1 MTRIVSIDLF
11 LETQSPTEAE
21 VRLIKACQA
30 GERCT
35 LSQTR
40 PTEPFLGNE
49 VGADLIRF
57 LFSGG
62 TQNCGLHESGVWV
75 EGAWISGQLD
85 LRFLKGKGR
94 LALDRCHF
102 EKEPHLEHARLDQLS
117 FDGCKLPGLH
127 AAYIEVSGAVFLRSV
142 EATSTV
148 DLRGARIEGQLQ
160 FYGASLHGG
169 GYDALNCQ
177 NIVVVDGLYF
187 SNLKEVNGK
196 VSFASAQV
204 GDLVDDFESWDKING
219 KIALDGFTY
228 DRFFRGE
235 IDVPRRLRWLKK
247 ASGGDKKEFS
257 PQPYTQ
263 LAKTLVSMGHNRAA
277 RSVLFEREKLLS
289 EIRASKDQDKLGK
302 LLESKDQTKRADIFK
317 AWLRYRF
324 WKTMGQIS
332 RVLVGYGHRPQLAL
346 VSAAGA
352 VAVSALLYFL
362 AWRAGAIVPDSDVV
376 MTSWQWEQAMALRP
390 DAPSLEW
397 QGMEAGTH
405 YETFNAGA
413 YALDIFL
420 PLIELG
426 QDAAWA
432 STTATGF
439 GTIVWVYTWGL
450 QLFGWL
456 VSALGLA
463 AITGIM
469 QRDTD

>member
-21 VRLIKACQA
+21 VRLIRACQA
-30 GERCT
+30 GETCS
-35 LSQTR
+35 LSDTR
-40 PTEPFLGNE
+40 PTEATDANTVRAE
-49 VGADLIRF
+49 LIRF
-57 LFSGG
+57 LFLGG
-62 TQNCGLHESGVWV
+62 TPDCGLHESGVWV
-75 EGAWISGQLD
+75 KGAWISGQLD
-85 LRFLKGKGR
+85 LRFAKGRGR

-102 EKEPHLEHARLDQLS
+102 EEEPYLEHCELIQLS
-117 FDGCKLPGLH
+117 FEESLLPGLY
-127 AAYIEVSGAVFLRSV
+127 APRLAVQGSLFLRDAV
-142 EATSTV
+142 VTGDLHLTGACIGGQLNFKGAN
-148 DLRGARIEGQLQ
+148 LRGSDAFQGQALNAGQLV
-160 FYGASLHGG
+160 FTELMDVCGRVSLGF
-169 GYDALNCQ
+169 A
-177 NIVVVDGLYF
+177 NI
-187 SNLKEVNGK
+187 
-196 VSFASAQV
+196 
-204 GDLVDDFESWDKING
+204 GDLTDDFLSWE
-219 KIALDGFTY
+219 KIAEKRLDLDGMIYARYF
-228 DRFFRGE
+228 DAPL
-235 IDVPRRLRWLKK
+235 DVPERLRWLEKG
-247 ASGGDKKEFS
+247 AWFGDTFS